1 MVPDR
6 DRIPAR
12 EAAALLGVKLPTLYA
27 YVSRGLLA
35 SAPGGRGRARR
46 YLREDVLRLRDRR
59 ARGGG
64 AASALRW
71 GEPVLESAITRM
83 SEDGPIYRGQPAL
96 ALARGGATLEAVAEL
111 LWSGRLPG
119 PGAPPDP
126 GWSPADFGVPV
137 RRLAALVPDGS
148 PPLAALQLAVPA
160 LGAADPGRFDV
171 RREAVLPRARAL
183 IRRLAAAPALA
194 IDPARVERALGARGV
209 ADTLAVALGGRA
221 GARASDALRQA
232 LVLCADHEL
241 NASTFAARVA
251 ASTGADVHAAV
262 GAALGAFSGPLH
274 GGVTERV
281 EAMLAEIGRPERA
294 ERVMNDRLRRGEA
307 IPGFGHPFYTAG
319 DPRSRPLLER
329 ARALAPARSPARA
342 ALALVD
348 AAATAGR
355 PAPNL
360 DLGLVALATA
370 LGLPPGSAAAIF
382 AVGRA
387 AGWVAHILEQQE
399 TGHLLR
405 PRARFAEPP
414 GAGAAGGER

>member
-1 MVPDR
+1 MSPES
-6 DRIPAR
+6 DRISAR
-12 EAAALLGVKLPTLYA
+12 EAAGLLGVKLATLYA

-35 SAPGGRGRARR
+35 SAPGERGRARR

-83 SEDGPIYRGQPAL
+83 SEEGPLYRGRPAL
-96 ALARGGATLEAVAEL
+96 ALAREGVALEAVAEL
-111 LWSGRLPG
+111 LWSGRLPDA
-119 PGAPPDP
+119 GAPPDA

-137 RRLAALVPDGS
+137 RRLAALLPEGS
-148 PPLAALQLAVPA
+148 PPLAALFLAVPA

-171 RREAVLPRARAL
+171 RREAALPRARAL

-194 IDPARVERALGARGV
+194 LEPARVERALGARSV
-209 ADTLAVALGGRA
+209 AETLATALGARG
-221 GARASDALRQA
+221 GARAADALRHA

-251 ASTGADVHAAV
+251 ASTGADVHAAI

-281 EAMLAEIGRPERA
+281 EALLAEIGQPARA
-294 ERVMNDRLRRGEA
+294 ERVMHERLRRGEA
-307 IPGFGHPFYTAG
+307 IPGFGHPFYRAG
-319 DPRSRPLLER
+319 DPRARPLVEL

-348 AAATAGR
+348 AAAAAGR

-360 DLGLVALATA
+360 DLGLVALAAA
-370 LGLPPGSAAAIF
+370 LGLPRGAAAAIF

-405 PRARFAEPP
+405 PRARYAEAPSG
-414 GAGAAGGER
+414 GADGRAG